1 MKIWLLH
8 IGELLPIDDSYRLF
22 RYGML
27 AEALNARGHDVV
39 RWAPTFSHVGKVH
52 RVKSDQRVNI
62 NSQYDLE
69 LVYAKGYKKNIS
81 FKRILFYS
89 RLAEKFS
96 ERVKQIDKPD
106 IIVTAVP
113 SIEWCEAAIKLGE
126 EYNIPVI
133 VDVRDL
139 WPDIFESAIPKG
151 LGWLGA
157 MVLAPMYRRTRKVF
171 QQADGIVGVS
181 KDYLDWGLKYA
192 DREASKQDA
201 VFPLSYTAV
210 FQSKE
215 RLQNN
220 KNELIKNG
228 VDLSKIICCFAG
240 QFEATYDVAT
250 IINTARLY
258 QEGGETRIQFVLCGD
273 GAQNNKLKGLAKG
286 LKNIFFMGWVDQFM
300 LRTVLD
306 ISRIGLVSYAEDAP
320 QSLPNKPF
328 EYMSGGL
335 ALVSSLRGELD
346 EVIESNRIG
355 CLYHS
360 GNSQELA
367 KKIVGLISDSKKMA
381 QMEERSLAL
390 YNDKYRCDKVYGGM
404 VTYLEKMS
412 SSNNEIKIA

>member
-1 MKIWLLH
+1 MNIWLLH

-27 AEALNARGHDVV
+27 ADALNARGHHVV

-52 RVKSDQRVNI
+52 RVESDQRVKI
-62 NSQYDLE
+62 NSRYDLE
-69 LVYAKGYKKNIS
+69 LVYAEGYKKNIS

-89 RLAEKFS
+89 RLAQKFS

-126 EYNIPVI
+126 QYNIPVI

-139 WPDIFESAIPKG
+139 WPDIFASAIPKG

-157 MVLAPMYRRTRKVF
+157 MLLTPMYRRTQKIFRK
-171 QQADGIVGVS
+171 ADGIVGVS

-192 DREASKQDA
+192 DRGATAQDA

-210 FQSKE
+210 SQSKKQ
-215 RLQNN
+215 LQTN
-220 KNELIKNG
+220 KSELISKG

-240 QFEATYDVAT
+240 QFEATYDVVT

-258 QEGGETRIQFVLCGD
+258 QETRETRIQFVLCGD
-273 GAQNNKLKGLAKG
+273 GAQNKKLKDLAKG

-306 ISRIGLVSYAEDAP
+306 LSRIGLVSYAENAP

-346 EVIESNRIG
+346 EIIDSNKIG
-355 CLYHS
+355 CLYQS
-360 GNSQELA
+360 GNAQELGEKILGLVSDI
-367 KKIVGLISDSKKMA
+367 KKLV
-381 QMEERSLAL
+381 QMEEKSIAL
-390 YNDKYRCDKVYGGM
+390 YNDQYRCDKVYGGM

-412 SSNNEIKIA
+412 SSLYEKEIA